1 MNRLL
6 ALVLGFIVF
15 SAIFAPRPG
24 PSVDGATEPAAGP
37 VRMVERSDVPVGG
50 TRIGEAMVLRRD
62 NSGQFHVNARVNGL
76 DTRFLVDTGADVVA
90 LTVDDAAAI
99 GLSPAESEFQPI
111 MRTASGVGYGAPV
124 LLDSVEVGD
133 NEFRGVEGV
142 VVRGLGVSLL
152 GQSVLRRLGKVEL
165 QGDRMVL
172 SAR

>member
-6 ALVLGFIVF
+6 TLILGFIVLG
-15 SAIFAPRPG
+15 AIFAPRPG
-24 PSVDGATEPAAGP
+24 APPASAPDPSARQ
-37 VRMVERSDVPVGG
+37 VRMVERSDVPVGA
-50 TRIGEAMVLRRD
+50 TRISDAMVLRRD
-62 NSGQFHVNARVNGL
+62 SSGQFHLNARVNRL

-90 LTVDDAAAI
+90 LTIDDAAAI
-99 GLSPAESEFQPI
+99 GLNPAESEFQPI

-124 LLDSVEVGD
+124 MLDSVEVGD
-133 NEFRGVEGV
+133 NEFRNVEGV

-172 SAR
+172 TAR

>member
-24 PSVDGATEPAAGP
+24 PSGDAPEESAQTP
-37 VRMVERSDVPVGG
+37 VRTVEQTSVPVGG
-50 TRIGEAMVLRRD
+50 TRLSDAMVLRRD
-62 NSGQFHVNARVNGL
+62 SSGQFHLSARVNGL

-99 GLSPAESEFQPI
+99 GINPAESEFQPI

-124 LLDSVEVGD
+124 MLERVEIGES
-133 NEFRGVEGV
+133 EFGNVEGV
-142 VVRGLGVSLL
+142 VVRGLGTSLL